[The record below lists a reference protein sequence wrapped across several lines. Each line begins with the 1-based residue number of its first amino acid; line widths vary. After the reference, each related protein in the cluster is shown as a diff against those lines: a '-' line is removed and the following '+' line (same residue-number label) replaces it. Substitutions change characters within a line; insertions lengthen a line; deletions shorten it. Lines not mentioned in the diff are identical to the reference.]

1 MKQLYDKLNYALLL
15 MEVKQHMFNLETRRD
30 GWNLRTS
37 NSYDNYMPNTT
48 EYLNHNKLTKY
59 LITFGCPSLCMWN
72 TMNVTT
78 SIFDF
83 DITKIKQ

>member
-37 NSYDNYMPNTT
+37 NSYNNYMPNTT
-48 EYLNHNKLTKY
+48 EYLNRNKLTNAPPCARETPWMSLPVFFT
-59 LITFGCPSLCMWN
+59 LIS
-72 TMNVTT
+72 
-78 SIFDF
+78 
-83 DITKIKQ
+83 QR